1 MNLLAYL
8 LPDIVEFQQIMIRV
22 YSLLS
27 AILMAVFM
35 VLSAPPAEAQSNKAL
50 YRMARSGDVNAMRK
64 LGVRLYDGN
73 GVKKN
78 VAHAVGWFEK
88 AAARGDARS
97 MVYLGDMYK
106 HGKYYPKNEAKA
118 REMYEQ
124 AAQLGDEKAKKIVK
138 EYGPS
143 SSSGRNNDFGR
154 DNEEDGFEAPSGDHM
169 ADFGGSPDN
178 SVMPSPRKKPAPA
191 PSAPRITAPG
201 SNKVAQSIASQVASQ
216 AVKKNVKGIAVVTF
230 QTNGGKCDGLATNT
244 RNLILESLINNYGES
259 LELFDREDSKAVATE
274 SGFSMDGEQLAS
286 TQAILM
292 AEIFHAR
299 GDDIGYISYRL
310 FRATDTEILDAGFH
324 RVQWSK
330 EEKRMFSGSSSAP
343 LHNSLPYIEK
353 AELDK
358 IASNFKRINSTGVAM
373 GQSGALSADNTLQKR
388 LAYAQIM
395 PAILQGG
402 GKLYERE
409 YFVQAARESSLSDQ
423 EAMPGHAKAVG
434 QLKSGISGNE
444 SHTYKLQISAI
455 PQGKLLR
462 TITFTQKAGG
472 GAKGGGHNGEND
484 FSDFM
489 DALDAENRSVQLVYE
504 YEVSISDD
512 DYEIP
517 EEFND
522 KKSSFVDRYVQS
534 GKSPAQSILK
544 AKVQEWYQEFNGDR
558 KKIQQELT
566 ITAIVGCKCRI
577 DGDWKEYLG
586 PFGMCTMKANESIQ
600 FSDIHGGD
608 VEHRTHFSDWREAL
622 QKNPKQGVVKYRDK
636 PFFTYSASVEYK
648 DGLPWLVRVRIDFT
662 PSKNIIIKKQNK
674 Q

>member
-1 MNLLAYL
+1 MARL
-8 LPDIVEFQQIMIRV
+8 
-22 YSLLS
+22 YSLLL

-35 VLSAPPAEAQSNKAL
+35 VLSAPPAEAQSNKAKAL
-50 YRMARSGDVNAMRK
+50 YRMACNGDVNAMRK
-64 LGVRLYDGN
+64 LGVLLYDGN

-78 VAHAVGWFEK
+78 VANAVGWFQK
-88 AAARGDARS
+88 AADRGDARS
-97 MVYLGDMYK
+97 MVYLGDMHK
-106 HGKYYPKNEAKA
+106 HGKYFPKNEAKA
-118 REMYEQ
+118 RELYER
-124 AAQLGDEKAKKIVK
+124 AAQLGDAKARKIVK
-138 EYGPS
+138 EYGSS
-143 SSSGRNNDFGR
+143 SSSGR
-154 DNEEDGFEAPSGDHM
+154 DNEEEGFESPDGDFM

-178 SVMPSPRKKPAPA
+178 SAMPPPRKKPAPA
-191 PSAPRITAPG
+191 PSAPRITAHG
-201 SNKVAQSIASQVASQ
+201 SDKVAQSIASQVASQ

-230 QTNGGKCDGLATNT
+230 QTNGGKCDGLTSNT
-244 RNLILESLINNYGES
+244 RALLLESLINNYGES
-259 LELFDREDSKAVATE
+259 IELFDREDTKAVATE
-274 SGFSMDGEQLAS
+274 SGFSMDGEQLSS

-358 IASNFKRINSTGVAM
+358 ITTNFKRINSTGVAM

-423 EAMPGHAKAVG
+423 EAMPGHAKAIG

-489 DALDAENRSVQLVYE
+489 DALDADNRSVQLVYE

-517 EEFND
+517 EEFDD
-522 KKSSFVDRYVQS
+522 KHSSATNIGARS

-544 AKVQEWYQEFNGDR
+544 AKVREWYQKFNGDR

-566 ITAIVGCKCRI
+566 ITAIVGCESRI
-577 DGDWKEYLG
+577 DGDWKVYLG
-586 PFGMCTMKANESIQ
+586 PLSMCIIKANETIQ
-600 FSDIHGGD
+600 FAGSNNSLD
-608 VEHRTHFSDWREAL
+608 HRVDFSDWREAL
-622 QKNPKQGVVKYRDK
+622 QKNPKQGVVKYDDK
-636 PFFTYSASVEYK
+636 PLFKYYASVEYK
-648 DGLPWLVRVRIDFT
+648 DGLPWLVSVRVDFT